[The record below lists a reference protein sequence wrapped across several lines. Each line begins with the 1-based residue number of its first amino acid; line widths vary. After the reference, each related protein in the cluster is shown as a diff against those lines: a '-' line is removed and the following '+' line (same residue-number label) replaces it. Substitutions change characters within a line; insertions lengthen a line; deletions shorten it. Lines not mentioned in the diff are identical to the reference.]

1 MAIASETS
9 TAPRTRIVAAGGTS
23 RGKQGRLNVKH
34 PPPWT
39 VTVDPQ
45 DGWSVLRFAN
55 GETVFATSD
64 KELIEQIALACNSHE
79 TLVAACRKFLDVWKR
94 AGPLGSHQFEKFD
107 VVLTMMDAALALAEP
122 QAAELTE
129 ETER

>member
-1 MAIASETS
+1 M
-9 TAPRTRIVAAGGTS
+9 
-23 RGKQGRLNVKH
+23 KH

-45 DGWSVLRFAN
+45 DGWFVLRFAN

-64 KELIEQIALACNSHE
+64 KELIEQIVLACNSHE

-107 VVLTMMDAALALAEP
+107 VVVTMTEAALALAEP
-122 QAAELTE
+122 Q
-129 ETER
+129 TERPAGALDDVRTPPAFLTTLADRKEFQK